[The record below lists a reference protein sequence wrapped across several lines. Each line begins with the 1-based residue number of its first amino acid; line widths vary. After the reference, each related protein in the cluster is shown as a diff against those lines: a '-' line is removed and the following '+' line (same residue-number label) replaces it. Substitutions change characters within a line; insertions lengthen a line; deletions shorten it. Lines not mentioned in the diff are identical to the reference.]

1 MIKVFNGEET
11 NIKGTCSSGREGKMR
26 CKVVLMS
33 EEWKE
38 YIRLFR
44 KVVQETEF
52 PLNIGNTLKERNQEL
67 QLAYL
72 NTEVGYHIEDTCA
85 RNAVIQRDFGFYLSA
100 SYRKTSLMWFSVC
113 LILLLL

>member
-1 MIKVFNGEET
+1 
-11 NIKGTCSSGREGKMR
+11 
-26 CKVVLMS
+26 MS

-72 NTEVGYHIEDTCA
+72 NTEVGYHMENTCA
-85 RNAVIQRDFGFYLSA
+85 RNAVIQRYFGFYLSA
-100 SYRKTSLMWFSVC
+100 SYWKTSLMWYSVC
-113 LILLLL
+113 LKILL